1 MVSTLSEGEEG
12 NCIAVISEMSQLLI
26 LLLQIVLLLRSACS
40 LEECPKTVVHSC
52 DDCIRA
58 GPFCVWCKQTNF
70 TKRGQPN
77 AVRCD
82 TKASLIKSGCEPKS
96 IISPTSYHLEDGR
109 PLSKGTQGQPVQLY
123 PQEVRLVLRPG
134 TPYTFPITFK
144 RAEHYPVDLYYL
156 MDLSFSMK
164 DDLENV
170 KSLGEH
176 LLKTLKKITSQ
187 ARIGFGA
194 FVDKTVLPF
203 TNTNPAK
210 LKHPCPNDE
219 KYCQPA
225 FGYRHVLSMTDD
237 TEKFKKSVSS
247 QYVSGNLDV
256 PEGSLDAIMQAAV
269 CGDEIGWG
277 NSTRLLILTTDA
289 GFHMAG
295 DGKLGSILL
304 PNDCKCHIDKD
315 KMYSKNNDQ
324 DYPSI
329 GQVARKL
336 AENNIQP
343 IFAVTKNVESIYQK
357 LKELIPKSEVGVLSN
372 DSSNVVSLIEN
383 AYKSLSSK
391 VIVTH
396 EELPQHVKVTY
407 TSDCTNGDQPS
418 SRGVC
423 DKVRINQKVKFYVTV
438 KADECMDSK
447 SFLISAL
454 GFREKINVTVTTRC
468 KCECDERQTE
478 NHEYCNRQGN
488 LTCGI
493 CSCNSDNVGQRCECK
508 LGGRD
513 ESILR
518 AECQR
523 DNGTECS
530 GLGECICGVCN
541 CHASEDGRKI
551 YGRYCECDDRSCN
564 VYQNKLCGGNGQ
576 CDCGTCKCNPDYEGN
591 ACQCKK
597 STEACM
603 KDNSV
608 CSGRGSCR
616 CNRCQCEEGYKPP
629 FCEECPGCP
638 PPCMD
643 AASCIE
649 CLGFQTGPFSK
660 NCSES
665 CTHIQPN
672 VTKDKLN
679 TKGMTGG
686 SAGWA
691 CKEKDTSNCW
701 MIFNMKQVHGF
712 NKYMAFIQSERE
724 CPEPPNFG
732 AIIGGSFAGV
742 ALIGLIMILIFRGLV
757 YVNDLRIWREHQKEL
772 NCKQWG
778 QNNEMFVPSTTT
790 VKNPFY
796 TGDS

>member
-1 MVSTLSEGEEG
+1 
-12 NCIAVISEMSQLLI
+12 MSQLPI

-52 DDCIRA
+52 DDCIQA

-82 TKASLIKSGCEPKS
+82 TEASLIKSGCDPKS
-96 IISPTSYHLEDGR
+96 IISPTSYHRQDGR
-109 PLSKGTQGQPVQLY
+109 PLSKGTQGRQPVQLF

-134 TPYTFPITFK
+134 KPYTFSITFR
-144 RAEHYPVDLYYL
+144 RAEDYPVDLYYL

-170 KSLGEH
+170 KSLGED

-237 TEKFKKSVSS
+237 KDKFRNSVSS

-269 CGDEIGWG
+269 CG
-277 NSTRLLILTTDA
+277 
-289 GFHMAG
+289 
-295 DGKLGSILL
+295 
-304 PNDCKCHIDKD
+304 
-315 KMYSKNNDQ
+315 
-324 DYPSI
+324 
-329 GQVARKL
+329 
-336 AENNIQP
+336 
-343 IFAVTKNVESIYQK
+343 
-357 LKELIPKSEVGVLSN
+357 
-372 DSSNVVSLIEN
+372 
-383 AYKSLSSK
+383 SLSSK

-407 TSDCTNGDQPS
+407 TSDCTNGGQPS
-418 SRGVC
+418 STGVC
-423 DKVRINQKVKFYVTV
+423 DKVKINQEVKFYVTV

-493 CSCNSDNVGQRCECK
+493 CSCNSDSVGQRCECK

-597 STEACM
+597 STEACV

-649 CLGFQTGPFSK
+649 CLGFQTGLFSK

-665 CTHIQPN
+665 CPHIQPN

-679 TKGMTGG
+679 TKGVTGG
-686 SAGWA
+686 SAGWT

-701 MIFNMKQVHGF
+701 MIFTMKQVHGI

-724 CPEPPNFG
+724 CPEPPNIG

-757 YVNDLRIWREHQKEL
+757 YMNDLRIWREHQKEL